1 MEPRYTPPLKL
12 HDTPNT
18 RDMSDLQTVVSG
30 AKTIE
35 KVLVEEFGAKGR
47 GLYANMASSRIP
59 IPQAL
64 QRRIRYVAAMRNK
77 SVHELRL
84 DLGDPA
90 AFTERCARLVEEL
103 RELHATRQLVRTSHV
118 AAAPSR
124 RPWAW
129 GIGAVVVLSLI
140 VGGYLASERGA
151 GTASSFEAARTTA
164 PAASATAPASAAL
177 PASDATPAAT
187 AMRSGT
193 TATAGTGGETS
204 GETSADSNV
213 EPGSPPAASP
223 APASADASTGYYGVA
238 DEALRIEAVTLN
250 YQKNA
255 LSRQQPLIELSVRN
269 TSAATLS
276 HVLLDARLFINDGA
290 EPVLINGKR
299 RNAKQAPLYAGF
311 GATGLAAGEIR
322 VLKIYAA
329 AASDWGVAEVR
340 NAKSRRLALQ
350 VAEVSEKH

>member
-1 MEPRYTPPLKL
+1 
-12 HDTPNT
+12 
-18 RDMSDLQTVVSG
+18 MSDLQTVVSG
-30 AKTIE
+30 AKAIE

-59 IPQAL
+59 IPQAM

-77 SVHELRL
+77 SVHELRF

-103 RELHATRQLVRTSHV
+103 RELHTNRQLVRTSQV
-118 AAAPSR
+118 ATQPSGK
-124 RPWAW
+124 PWAW
-129 GIGAVVVLSLI
+129 GMGAVVVLLLI
-140 VGGYLASERGA
+140 AGGYLAFDRHGA
-151 GTASSFEAARTTA
+151 GTPTPPFDAVRSTV
-164 PAASATAPASAAL
+164 PAASPASSTTPPSTD
-177 PASDATPAAT
+177 PAPSSAIV

-193 TATAGTGGETS
+193 TATVGTNSET
-204 GETSADSNV
+204 GNATNT
-213 EPGSPPAASP
+213 EPGSDTSAST
-223 APASADASTGYYGVA
+223 APASTDASTGYYGVA
-238 DEALRIEAVTLN
+238 DEALRIEAVTLH

-255 LSRQQPLIELSVRN
+255 LSRQRPLIELSVRN

-299 RNAKQAPLYAGF
+299 RNAKQGPLYAGF
-311 GATGLAAGEIR
+311 GAAGLAAGEIR

-329 AASDWGVAEVR
+329 AASDWGVPEVR

-350 VAEVSEKH
+350 VAEVSEGGKH

>member
-1 MEPRYTPPLKL
+1 
-12 HDTPNT
+12 
-18 RDMSDLQTVVSG
+18 MSDLQTVVSG

-77 SVHELRL
+77 SVHELRF

-103 RELHATRQLVRTSHV
+103 RELHANRQLVRTSHV
-118 AAAPSR
+118 AAAPSGK
-124 RPWAW
+124 PWAW
-129 GIGAVVVLSLI
+129 GIGAVVVLALL

-151 GTASSFEAARTTA
+151 STQASAFEAVRTPA
-164 PAASATAPASAAL
+164 PATPSTAPASATP
-177 PASDATPAAT
+177 PASEATPAAT

-193 TATAGTGGETS
+193 TATAGTGGETN
-204 GETSADSNV
+204 GETSADANP

-223 APASADASTGYYGVA
+223 APTADASTGYYGVA

-350 VAEVSEKH
+350 VAEVAEKH

>member
-1 MEPRYTPPLKL
+1 
-12 HDTPNT
+12 
-18 RDMSDLQTVVSG
+18 MSDLQTVVSG

-103 RELHATRQLVRTSHV
+103 RELHANRQLVRTSHV
-118 AAAPSR
+118 AAAPSG

-129 GIGAVVVLSLI
+129 GIGAVVVLALI
-140 VGGYLASERGA
+140 VGGYLAFERGA
-151 GTASSFEAARTTA
+151 GSPVTSFEAARPTA
-164 PAASATAPASAAL
+164 PAASATSPASAT
-177 PASDATPAAT
+177 PSSDATPAAT

-193 TATAGTGGETS
+193 VATAGTGGETG
-204 GETSADSNV
+204 GEAADTNTD
-213 EPGSPPAASP
+213 PGSNPGASP

-238 DEALRIEAVTLN
+238 DEALRIEAVTLH

-322 VLKIYAA
+322 VLKLYAA

-350 VAEVSEKH
+350 VAEVSEKN